1 MSVSMV
7 VLSSGRMLTVAGI
20 LICSTS
26 HTGSRDYN
34 IRECESQLP
43 GFYFTLVLLPAAG
56 MLSTTYCYIMLDELI
71 VNKS

>member
-1 MSVSMV
+1 MDV
-7 VLSSGRMLTVAGI
+7 VY
-20 LICSTS
+20 STS

-56 MLSTTYCYIMLDELI
+56 MLSMTYCYIMLDELI